1 MNYSRLIR
9 LRTLYQAL
17 SRLHQGHVISNISLT
32 STFFTMGQSTSSKN
46 MSSQSG
52 KSYEELRKKANN
64 NPKDMS
70 NSEWQD
76 LLDIQAYYVTRE
88 KGTERP
94 FSSWLNDE
102 KDPGMTIKICTAF
115 PVTFLSALRD
125 YVSNIWGNL

>member
-1 MNYSRLIR
+1 
-9 LRTLYQAL
+9 
-17 SRLHQGHVISNISLT
+17 
-32 STFFTMGQSTSSKN
+32 MGQSTSSKN

-52 KSYEELRKKANN
+52 KSYEELRQKANN

-102 KDPGMTIKICTAF
+102 KDPGMAIKICTAF
-115 PVTFLSALRD
+115 PETFLSPL
-125 YVSNIWGNL
+125 NIYISSTVHSI